1 MIDHVSQPT
10 MTTHPTRRSFLKAAA
25 VSAAALS
32 LRSRADANA
41 AGPWELGCYTRP
53 WDAFEYRVAL
63 DGIAESGFTHAGLMT
78 AKGKTWVMIT
88 LDTTEPEA
96 AEIGSEAARRGLKV
110 SSVYGDFPIETTRGA
125 TADNL
130 LRLIDLA
137 RSAGSPRLLLGGVG
151 APEKVEP
158 YYRAVADCCDRA
170 RDRGLSLSVKPH
182 GGQNATGAAC
192 AAIVARVDHPN
203 FGVWYDPGNIF
214 YYSNGSLDPVAD
226 APSVA
231 GHVFGM
237 SVKDFL
243 PPREVLV
250 TPGTG
255 RVDFPAVLKA
265 LAAGGFR
272 AGPLIVE
279 CLAKKDTPQA
289 ITAEAKIAL
298 ANLRKWTAS
307 P

>member
-1 MIDHVSQPT
+1 MIEHSS
-10 MTTHPTRRSFLKAAA
+10 RRLFLKACAG
-25 VSAAALS
+25 VGAAAATLTPP
-32 LRSRADANA
+32 RRALAWVPS
-41 AGPWELGCYTRP
+41 PWELGCYTRP

-63 DGIAESGFTHAGLMT
+63 DGIAEAGFSHAGIMT
-78 AKGKTWVMIT
+78 ARGKSWVMIT
-88 LDTTEPEA
+88 LDTTEAEA
-96 AEIGSEAARRGLKV
+96 SEIGSEVSRRGLKV
-110 SSVYGDFPIETTRGA
+110 SSVYGDFPVRDTSVA
-125 TADNL
+125 TADGL
-130 LRLIDLA
+130 LKLIDLA
-137 RSAGSPRLLLGGVG
+137 RATGSPRLLLGGVG
-151 APEKVEP
+151 APEKVDP

-170 RDRGLSLSVKPH
+170 QDRGVALSIKPH

-192 AAIVARVDHPN
+192 AALVAKVNHPN
-203 FGVWYDPGNIF
+203 FGTWYDPGNIF
-214 YYSNGSLDPVAD
+214 YYSDGALGPVED

-231 GHVFGM
+231 GHVVGM

-272 AGPLIVE
+272 SGPLLIE
-279 CLAKKDTPQA
+279 CLAKRDTPAA

-298 ANLRKWTAS
+298 ANLRKWTTT
-307 P
+307 